1 MHLGHLG
8 TPAHWMRATGI
19 KKMDPLVKDTI
30 CVWSQIVSLSPFSL
44 CPILSHPLWS
54 VCALLLSSW
63 KGRQQMVFPP
73 KQSELG
79 HSQSEDHDMHVRLAA
94 QSALGPLLASPLSLL
109 LCLFRTCLQRMLN
122 LQ

>member
-8 TPAHWMRATGI
+8 TLAHWMRATGI

-44 CPILSHPLWS
+44 CPIPSSVVGVCSSPLF
-54 VCALLLSSW
+54 VERE
-63 KGRQQMVFPP
+63 GRQMVFPP